1 MRNSTNSGEKVVL
14 QAFCEVE
21 KKMAIDNI
29 VQMKAFWPMLFIFP
43 FFPGCVI

>member
-21 KKMAIDNI
+21 KKMATDNI
-29 VQMKAFWPMLFIFP
+29 VQMKIFFANAFYFSFL
-43 FFPGCVI
+43 PGCIA